1 MHVFFNMPELVVLIY
16 HSRHRSEPLSNVPID
31 LLFLHLVLPQ
41 TMHHFRPKRAV
52 RNWATR
58 IWKFFARWF
67 RLTSYF
73 FGGRHPEEEIPSRQ
87 WWFGQTSVAGDAFEG
102 SFRRVPATD
111 YIALGRDVRATAR
124 VNEDGSPFDEEAAS
138 LIEQQNREAE
148 KAQHDPSKDY
158 MIVYLPPYFRYRLFA
173 FMLSMWTTCAIM
185 FGFAVAFPIQLGR
198 SVFSVFTPREVHDGY
213 SLLLGFYLLWACYL
227 FGKAIDR
234 LDKRRQRVRVDDGP
248 NADLRLLVLKRGLL
262 WTAKTLYMS
271 LSLGVVV
278 PILLA
283 LVMDLY
289 VVLPIRKALA
299 PGAVPRVR
307 LVDAWALGLV
317 YGKIA
322 LHVTQLHPPNE
333 VTRGL
338 HNVSYR
344 YCCCRLRR
352 VDRVVHITDRLE
364 WLGTARPCKGDQRS
378 HCTVDWWTAGDDRI
392 PRSIATACTLCYPI
406 AQGSLRFHT

>member
-1 MHVFFNMPELVVLIY
+1 
-16 HSRHRSEPLSNVPID
+16 
-31 LLFLHLVLPQ
+31 
-41 TMHHFRPKRAV
+41 MHHFRPKRAV

-58 IWKFFARWF
+58 LWKFFTRWF

-73 FGGRHPEEEIPSRQ
+73 FGGRHLEEEIPSRR
-87 WWFGQTSVAGDAFEG
+87 WWFGKDRDGSDLVEG
-102 SFRRVPATD
+102 TFRRVPATD

-124 VNEDGSPFDEEAAS
+124 VNEDGTPFDEEAAK

-158 MIVYLPPYFRYRLFA
+158 MIVYLPPFFRCRLFA
-173 FMLSMWTTCAIM
+173 FMLSMWSACAIM

-198 SVFSVFTPREVHDGY
+198 SIFSVFTPREVHDGY

-234 LDKRRQRVRVDDGP
+234 LDKRRQRVRVVDGP

-262 WTAKTLYMS
+262 WVAKTLYMS
-271 LSLGVVV
+271 ISLGVVV

-289 VVLPIRKALA
+289 VVLPIRKALT

-307 LVDAWALGLV
+307 LLDAWALGLV

-322 LHVTQLHPPNE
+322 LHVTQLHPPND

-338 HNVSYR
+338 HNVSSRCLYSDLLCADRCTYR
-344 YCCCRLRR
+344 SSR
-352 VDRVVHITDRLE
+352 TD
-364 WLGTARPCKGDQRS
+364 GYGS
-378 HCTVDWWTAGDDRI
+378 I
-392 PRSIATACTLCYPI
+392 P
-406 AQGSLRFHT
+406 